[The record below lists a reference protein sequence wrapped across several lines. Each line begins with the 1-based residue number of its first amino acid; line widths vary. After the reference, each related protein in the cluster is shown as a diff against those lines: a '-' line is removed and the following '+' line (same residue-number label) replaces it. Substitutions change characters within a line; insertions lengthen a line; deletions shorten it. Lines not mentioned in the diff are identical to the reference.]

1 MPRDSDL
8 PAPSAQTVDRRLTPG
23 LIAVLAM
30 LTAFTP
36 MSIDMYLPAFPTI
49 RGDFQAS
56 ASQIQL
62 SLSAFML
69 AFGFGQ
75 IFYGPLGDYFG
86 RKPVLIAGVV
96 LYIASSALCALADN
110 ANQLVALRIVQGLS
124 AGAAPVMARTMV
136 RDLAERDRAAQVMSI
151 LMASVSMAPMLA
163 PLIGSVVMDLFG
175 WRAIFLTLALFGA
188 LALLAASLKLEETLR
203 PELRGPLNL
212 GGILKRFGELLS
224 TRTYMGYALTTG
236 FLFGAMFSFI
246 SVSSFVLIEIYKL
259 GPTTY
264 ALVFGASVLAM
275 TIAATINSRIT
286 RRIGADVALRRAC
299 WLPAIAG
306 VLLIIYGVI
315 ESRTGALGWVPIPL
329 LSMCMI
335 SGMAFVAPNATACAL
350 QRYPHMAGAAASL
363 LGVVQFGCGSLFGAL
378 VGLLMN
384 GSVLPMA
391 LFMGLGGLLC
401 FAAHRLLVRG

>member
-8 PAPSAQTVDRRLTPG
+8 PAPAPAIADRRLTPG

-56 ASQIQL
+56 AAEIQL

-75 IFYGPLGDYFG
+75 IFYGPLGDHYG

-110 ANQLVALRIVQGLS
+110 AQQLIALRAVQGLS
-124 AGAAPVMARTMV
+124 ACAAPVMARTMV

-163 PLIGSVVMDLFG
+163 PLIGSVVMELLG

-188 LALLAASLKLEETLR
+188 AALLAASLKLSETLR
-203 PELRGPLNL
+203 PELRGPLNF
-212 GGILKRFGELLS
+212 GGIMRRFGELLS

-246 SVSSFVLIEIYKL
+246 STSSFVLIEIYKL
-259 GPTTY
+259 APMTY
-264 ALVFGASVLAM
+264 ALVFGSSVLAM
-275 TIAATINSRIT
+275 TAAATINSRLT
-286 RRIGADVALRRAC
+286 RRIGADVMLRRAC

-306 VLLIIYGVI
+306 VLLIAYGLI

-329 LSMCMI
+329 LSMGMI
-335 SGMAFVAPNATACAL
+335 SGMAFVAPNSTACAL

-384 GSVLPMA
+384 GSVLPMTV
-391 LFMGLGGLLC
+391 FMGLGGLLC
-401 FAAHRLLVRG
+401 FAAHRLLVRE

>member
-96 LYIASSALCALADN
+96 LYIGSSALCALADN

-188 LALLAASLKLEETLR
+188 LALIAASLKLEETLR

-384 GSVLPMA
+384 GSVLPMTV
-391 LFMGLGGLLC
+391 FMGLGGLLC
-401 FAAHRLLVRG
+401 FAAHRLLVRA

>member
-8 PAPSAQTVDRRLTPG
+8 PAPSVQTVDRRLTPG

-49 RGDFQAS
+49 RSDFRTS
-56 ASQIQL
+56 AAEIQL

-75 IFYGPLGDYFG
+75 IFYGPLGDHFG
-86 RKPVLIAGVV
+86 RKPVLIVGVV
-96 LYIASSALCALADN
+96 MYVAASALCALAEN
-110 ANQLVALRIVQGLS
+110 AQQLIALRAVQGLS

-163 PLIGSVVMDLFG
+163 PLIGSVVMELFG
-175 WRAIFLTLALFGA
+175 WRAIFFTLALFGA
-188 LALLAASLKLEETLR
+188 VALIAASLKLTETLR
-203 PELRGPLNL
+203 PELRGPLAF
-212 GGILKRFGELLS
+212 GGIMRRFGELLS
-224 TRTYMGYALTTG
+224 ARTYMGYALTTG

-246 SVSSFVLIEIYKL
+246 STSSFVLIEVYKL

-264 ALVFGASVLAM
+264 ALVFGSSVLAM
-275 TIAATINSRIT
+275 TACATINSRLT
-286 RRIGADVALRRAC
+286 RRIGADVMLRRAC

-306 VLLIIYGVI
+306 VLLIVYGVI
-315 ESRTGALGWVPIPL
+315 ESRTGALGWVPVVL

-335 SGMAFVAPNATACAL
+335 SGMAFVSPNSTACAL

-363 LGVVQFGCGSLFGAL
+363 LGVVQFGCASLFGAL
-378 VGLLMN
+378 AGLLMS

-391 LFMGLGGLLC
+391 VFMGLGGLLC
-401 FAAHRLLVRG
+401 FAAHRLLVRE